1 MVKSAQN
8 DPSCLATVRLRDE
21 EKVREKF
28 DERGNRWFKIYFGS
42 GSHFRNW
49 LRQCIEIFGEEN
61 IEVEEADST
70 DLPALA
76 RVAKR
81 HTGFGYWKEKGEITK
96 NHECL

>member
-1 MVKSAQN
+1 MEKSAQN

-21 EKVREKF
+21 EKVREKI

-49 LRQCIEIFGEEN
+49 LNQCREIFGEEN

-70 DLPALA
+70 GLIC
-76 RVAKR
+76 
-81 HTGFGYWKEKGEITK
+81 FGESGEKAYRIWILERQV
-96 NHECL
+96 